1 MLPDW
6 VEDHARS
13 LEAQQPR
20 MPAVYLVRRDRL
32 LSGEAADAIRELYTG
47 AAPAEKP
54 YTVRELAREL
64 DAPVAW
70 VDGYVASLLDSG
82 KLVVWL
88 DRGVLSPAAVLA
100 VRALH
105 RAEQSPDTTVGY
117 LARELAVT
125 HYVVQAHAAKQGSES
140 EVYLTRGLFRGDSVL
155 SGAAAD
161 GVRRSVRAERAARM
175 SADTSSTPGAPS
187 TPDPEHG
194 RPVRVVDLALELDV
208 RPSEL
213 RRRARDLFKSPSEL
227 MGAVYLDYTTGLL
240 TAYAADRLRGF
251 TPLAVLAREL
261 GVLPSDVGR
270 AARDLERAL
279 EVQGGGPAVYG
290 AGRLLTP
297 FAADRLRELVRDDD
311 VPSDPDVPRDGE
323 RARCSGCG
331 TGIRYQDCPTGGWWV
346 HDVHPADGHDA
357 EPRPVPGGPVGVV
370 ELAGELGVQTF
381 EVAREARPVPG
392 DPVRVS
398 AEPLFWGSLSGR
410 GLEDIASLLIL
421 QELALAEEGI
431 GPWTAGADVPD
442 TSVRDMGVLRWAVS
456 VAGHLFDQH
465 MLWDYDLVPDAEHVH
480 RCIGHRHYG
489 PRTRLGADPR
499 G

>member
-1 MLPDW
+1 MAGTVAWNVIKWQQLTAPGPTDLIKPMTTSQSTSGHGPVTVEDLAQELGVLPDW
-6 VEDHARS
+6 VEVRARI
-13 LEAQQPR
+13 LEARHPR
-20 MPAVYLVRRDRL
+20 IPAVYLVRRDRL

-175 SADTSSTPGAPS
+175 PADTSSTPDAPS

-213 RRRARDLFKSPSEL
+213 RRRARDLFTNSSEL

-270 AARDLERAL
+270 AALDLERAL

-290 AGRLLTP
+290 AGGLLTP
-297 FAADRLRELVRDDD
+297 FAADRLRELKEGAPLDL
-311 VPSDPDVPRDGE
+311 DVPRDGGPIAREE
-323 RARCSGCG
+323 RALEQG
-331 TGIRYQDCPTGGWWV
+331 
-346 HDVHPADGHDA
+346 
-357 EPRPVPGGPVGVV
+357 
-370 ELAGELGVQTF
+370 
-381 EVAREARPVPG
+381 PG

-398 AEPLFWGSLSGR
+398 AEPLFWGTLSGR

-421 QELALAEEGI
+421 QELALAEEGV

-442 TSVRDMGVLRWAVS
+442 TSARDMGVRRWAVS

-465 MLWDYDLVPDAEHVH
+465 ML
-480 RCIGHRHYG
+480 
-489 PRTRLGADPR
+489 
-499 G
+499 